1 MATILLS
8 AVGAA
13 VGAGFGGTVLG
24 LSGAVIGR
32 TIGATLGQVIDQRLL
47 GAGSEAVEVGRVER
61 FRLTGASEGAA
72 VTRAWGR
79 VRLGGQVIWA
89 TRFRETVSETGS
101 GKGGGGGRVTQYSYS
116 VSLAIALCEGE
127 IRRVGRIWAD
137 GNEIATNAL
146 TLRVYKGTETQL
158 PDPKIAAVE
167 GAGNAP
173 AYRGIAYVVIED
185 LDLSAF
191 GNRVPQFSFEV
202 VRPAQTAAGARVEEL
217 AASISG
223 VCVIPGTGEYSLATT
238 PVHYQTGPGQNRTAN
253 VNMPTDQTDFALS
266 LEQLTEEMPGVGAA
280 SLVVSWFG
288 DDLRC
293 GQCTIRPKVE
303 QKTLDGVGMPWRSGG
318 ITRDMAEEV
327 PKVAGRSIYGGTPTD
342 QAVIEAIVA
351 MKAAGKD
358 VTFYPFILM
367 DQLEGNTLT
376 NPWTG
381 QVGQPKLPWR
391 GRITTSLAPG
401 LPGTPDRTAAAAAE
415 VAAFIGT
422 ATAAHFSLSGTTI
435 SYIGPNE
442 WSYRRFILH
451 NAMLCA
457 AAGGVEAFCIGSEM
471 RGLTQ
476 IRGAGD
482 SFPAVTALIALAA
495 EVRTILGPTC
505 KLSYA
510 ADWSEYFGYHVGNNV
525 YFHLDPLWANANID
539 FIGIDNYMPLSD
551 WREGEVHADSAW
563 QSLYDPDYLIANIAG
578 GEGFDWYYAN
588 EADEAAQTR
597 TPITD
602 GAHDEPWVYRYKDMR
617 NWWLSQHHPR
627 LAGVRQ
633 ATPTPWVPQSKPF
646 RFVEYGCAAID
657 KGTNQ
662 PNKFLDP
669 KSSESALPKF
679 STGQR
684 DDLVQMAY
692 YTAMARFWRDPANN
706 PASLAYPG
714 PMLDFDRS
722 LAWAWDARPFP
733 AFPLNQTLWSDGGN
747 FEAGHWLNG
756 RSANQSLAAVI
767 EDVCD
772 AAFLPNVDT
781 TRAHGVVRGVSCD

>member
-32 TIGATLGQVIDQRLL
+32 AIGATLGQVIDQRLL
-47 GAGSEAVEVGRVER
+47 GVGSEAVEVGRVER

-89 TRFRETVSETGS
+89 TRFRETVSES
-101 GKGGGGGRVTQYSYS
+101 GGGKGGGGRVTQYSYS
-116 VSLAIALCEGE
+116 ASLAIALCEGE

-137 GNEIATNAL
+137 GNEIATNTL

-173 AYRGIAYVVIED
+173 AYRGVAYVVIED

-238 PVHYQTGPGQNRTAN
+238 PVHYQISPGQNRTAN

-266 LEQLTEEMPGVGAA
+266 LEQLTEEMPGVGAV

-318 ITRDMAEEV
+318 ITRVMAEEV
-327 PKVAGRSIYGGTPTD
+327 PKLEGRSIYGGTPTD
-342 QAVIEAIVA
+342 QAVVEAIVA
-351 MKAAGKD
+351 MKAAGQD

-367 DQLEGNTLT
+367 DQLEGNSLV

-401 LPGTPDRTAAAAAE
+401 LAGTPDRTAAAAAE

-422 ATAAHFSLSGTTI
+422 ATAAHFALSGNTI
-435 SYIGPNE
+435 TYSGPNE

-476 IRGAGD
+476 IRGGGRQLSGGHGLDRVGRRGADHPGTD
-482 SFPAVTALIALAA
+482 LQAVLC
-495 EVRTILGPTC
+495 R
-505 KLSYA
+505 
-510 ADWSEYFGYHVGNNV
+510 
-525 YFHLDPLWANANID
+525 
-539 FIGIDNYMPLSD
+539 
-551 WREGEVHADSAW
+551 
-563 QSLYDPDYLIANIAG
+563 
-578 GEGFDWYYAN
+578 
-588 EADEAAQTR
+588 
-597 TPITD
+597 
-602 GAHDEPWVYRYKDMR
+602 
-617 NWWLSQHHPR
+617 
-627 LAGVRQ
+627 
-633 ATPTPWVPQSKPF
+633 
-646 RFVEYGCAAID
+646 
-657 KGTNQ
+657 
-662 PNKFLDP
+662 
-669 KSSESALPKF
+669 
-679 STGQR
+679 
-684 DDLVQMAY
+684 
-692 YTAMARFWRDPANN
+692 
-706 PASLAYPG
+706 
-714 PMLDFDRS
+714 
-722 LAWAWDARPFP
+722 
-733 AFPLNQTLWSDGGN
+733 
-747 FEAGHWLNG
+747 
-756 RSANQSLAAVI
+756 
-767 EDVCD
+767 
-772 AAFLPNVDT
+772 
-781 TRAHGVVRGVSCD
+781 